1 MVLDFSKKIFALAPL
16 AGWTDLPFRETV
28 KKFGADLTVSEMISS
43 NALVH
48 NSKKTKKMFLKSPIE
63 TPYSVQLAGSSAV
76 VLKKA
81 VEILNDESG
90 IDIIDLNAGCP
101 APKVSGHGS
110 GSALLKDLG
119 LLGEIVKTM
128 KEASRKPLTSVK
140 IRIGFDKKNG
150 VEIAKCV
157 EDAGADFLVVHGR
170 TKVGGYKSEVDY
182 DEIARIKESV
192 KIPVIANGDITSY
205 EIAQKV
211 LNHTKSDGVMIG
223 RGAMGK
229 PWIFKQ
235 LKEGKANLTNQEK
248 RDVIMEHFD
257 NMISFYGDFGAIL
270 FRKHLHNYSKGYKEA
285 SAFRDAINKIDCATS
300 AREIVFDFFDTSD

>member
-63 TPYSVQLAGSSAV
+63 TPYSVQLVGSSAI
-76 VLKKA
+76 VLKQA
-81 VEILNDESG
+81 VEILNNESG

-110 GSALLKDLG
+110 GSALLKDLT
-119 LLGEIVKTM
+119 LLGEIIKTI
-128 KEASRKPLTSVK
+128 KKTSSKPLTSVK

-150 VEIAKCV
+150 VDIAKCV

-182 DEIARIKESV
+182 DEIAKIKENI

-257 NMISFYGDFGAIL
+257 NMINFYGDFGAIL

-285 SAFRDAINKIDCATS
+285 SVFRDAINKIDCAMS
-300 AREIVFDFFDTSD
+300 AREIVFDFFDKED